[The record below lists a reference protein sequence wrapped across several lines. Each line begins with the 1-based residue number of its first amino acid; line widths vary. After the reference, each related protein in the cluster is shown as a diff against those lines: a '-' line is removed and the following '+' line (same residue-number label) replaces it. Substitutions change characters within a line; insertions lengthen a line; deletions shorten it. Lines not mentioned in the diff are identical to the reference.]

1 MIFLQTSATTFHQ
14 IDAGE
19 VVFINTTINKILG
32 IHQIVNYSDE
42 FEGRIIAELIRAN
55 PMISKTTDSEYLNR
69 NKIDRIERIGYDYHA
84 YISGSPFRLDPNCL
98 LVHLTFKKSYVKTAK
113 QYINNLDNQGII
125 DSIILGPGTVEH
137 KIRRIAKEDIGETVN
152 TYYIN
157 KRKRELKA
165 KNK

>member
-19 VVFINTTINKILG
+19 VVLINTTINTIMDKK
-32 IHQIVNYSDE
+32 QIIEYSDD
-42 FEGRIIAELIRAN
+42 FEGRIVQELVRAN
-55 PMISKTTDSEYLNR
+55 PMISKVNESEYLNR

>member
-19 VVFINTTINKILG
+19 VVFINTTINTILHKDN
-32 IHQIVNYSDE
+32 IINYSDD
-42 FEGRIIAELIRAN
+42 FGGRIVQELVRAN
-55 PMISKTTDSEYLNR
+55 PMISKVNESEYLNR

>member
-19 VVFINTTINKILG
+19 VVFINITINTILHKDKV
-32 IHQIVNYSDE
+32 INYSEE

-55 PMISKTTDSEYLNR
+55 PMISKTTESEYLNR
-69 NKIDRIERIGYDYHA
+69 LKIDKIEMAGYLYHA
-84 YISGSPFRLDPNCL
+84 KISGSVFPLDPNCL

-113 QYINNLDNQGII
+113 QYIKNSDNQGII
-125 DSIILGPGTVEH
+125 DSIIEGPGTVEH
-137 KIRRIAKEDIGETVN
+137 KIKRIAKDDIGETVN
-152 TYYIN
+152 TYYIG

>member
-19 VVFINTTINKILG
+19 VVFINTTINTILHKDN
-32 IHQIVNYSDE
+32 IINYSDD
-42 FEGRIIAELIRAN
+42 FEGRIVQELVRAN
-55 PMISKTTDSEYLNR
+55 PMISKVNESEYLNR